1 MSLRV
6 ATLLAVVA
14 ADTRSFDQG
23 MARVER
29 EFMGLDR
36 RSSSTFANIRNAAMQ
51 AGRAFT
57 LAFTLPVVGAG
68 LAAVKLGSDFDA
80 VMRNVN
86 SIAELSESQI
96 ASLSKRTLEFGSS
109 VRSGPIAAAQALY
122 EVFSAGQTIPE
133 KAFEIMTV
141 AVATAEAGLADTADT
156 ARILTAVLNSYTG
169 TALTAAQ
176 ASDIITRMVQVGVG
190 TMDEFTTALSHSIS
204 TAAFLEVEFSD
215 LGASLAFLTQRGM
228 ATSRAGT
235 SLNNVLTKLYKPTED
250 MNAVLK
256 SLGVTTGRELV
267 RATGGLLPAL
277 RAMAEAVGFSEIALG
292 KLFNDVRGGRA
303 IMGMVRD
310 IETTQQMFD
319 DFAASTSGMTDFAR
333 GEQMKSF
340 SAQVDLAKA
349 ALEGAAIAVGNFLLP
364 FASGGIKLLTDAVQ
378 AFINLD
384 TVTQGFLVGAVAIAA
399 VIPPIIWAFS
409 MLATPIGAV
418 ATAIG
423 LVVSAFSADFLGIRS
438 AVEGYLSSLSGL
450 FGELGIAIGNFF
462 NTLFTTEEVTSAP
475 YGIFD
480 NEKFLNE
487 SGRAASVIAKQG
499 DTLWGIWNENF
510 RDTPWTEFRDQSGLE
525 NPSILRPGD
534 SINVPGGGRSAF
546 TEEELGFQNTTRYIP
561 FYERLIKA
569 FEEQWPAVS
578 QAIMD
583 ILTRLW
589 DDISSRFGG
598 LDVRSMLSGFLTSL
612 IDLPRNLAQSFSD
625 VLQSDEGSAIG
636 SIFASIAMWMDTNVI
651 PAFFEGFGY
660 LAGTLLG
667 ATYNSF
673 RGIAEGIVS
682 IIQTIFSG
690 GDVGGEIGNIINGV
704 VSNAARNV
712 EAIGRGFN
720 AGLMGQGIDLW
731 GMGNGGPV
739 GSEFTSTLPS
749 STAMAP
755 SNFATDV
762 GGPGPGG
769 RGSQAGQNS
778 QSTIGLISGYREH
791 GKGRNPV
798 SAKGKGPISD
808 LIHGIIGELE
818 IAWETFW
825 TVTFPDLV
833 LGGINLVLDVLAG
846 FGVTALLVLQKFWT
860 DVGTGFDILWNE
872 TLPNIML
879 GIISWF
885 ADNIVMPLIDFGSQ
899 INKAFQDFLI
909 NPLKELLG
917 LTNQFSGGADSAGGG
932 GGGGGRGFG
941 GNIDGTHKS
950 GLDYVPFDNYTARLH
965 RGEAV
970 LNAQDAADWRSGSG
984 GSTTINIYEVND
996 VDRLLF
1002 ELRRRG
1008 IRWDR

>member
-36 RSSSTFANIRNAAMQ
+36 RSSSTFANIRNSAMQ

-68 LAAVKLGSDFDA
+68 AAALKLGADFDG
-80 VMRNVN
+80 VMRNIN
-86 SIAELSESQI
+86 SIAELSERQI
-96 ASLSKRTLEFGSS
+96 GDLSKKTLEFGASI
-109 VRSGPIAAAQALY
+109 RSGPIKAAEALY
-122 EVFSAGQTIPE
+122 EVFSAGEVDPAR
-133 KAFEIMTV
+133 AFEIMTY
-141 AVATAEAGLADTADT
+141 AVKTAEAGLADLADT
-156 ARILTAVLNSYTG
+156 TRIFTAVMNSYAG
-169 TALTAAQ
+169 TALTAAE
-176 ASDIITRMVQVGVG
+176 ASNVITRMVQLGVG
-190 TMDEFTTALSHSIS
+190 TMDEFANALGYVIS
-204 TAAFLEVEFSD
+204 SSAFLNIEFRD
-215 LGASLAFLTQRGM
+215 LGASMAFLTQRGFS
-228 ATSRAGT
+228 TSRAAT
-235 SLNNVLTKLYKPTED
+235 SLNNILSKLMKPSERLNEVLSE
-250 MNAVLK
+250 
-256 SLGVTTGRELV
+256 LGADSGRQLI
-267 RATGGLLPAL
+267 ASSGGLLPAL
-277 RAMAEAVGFSEIALG
+277 EKIASAVGYSEIELSKIFTDIRGARAALA
-292 KLFNDVRGGRA
+292 L
-303 IMGMVRD
+303 VRD
-310 IETTQQMFD
+310 MDVTNKMFEEFNRTLNTSTE
-319 DFAASTSGMTDFAR
+319 FAWD
-333 GEQMKSF
+333 EQMKSL
-340 SAQVDLAKA
+340 SASADLAKA
-349 ALEGAAIAVGNFLLP
+349 SLEAAAITVAQFLMP
-364 FASGGIKLLTDAVQ
+364 FAAGGLNLLTNVIH
-378 AFINLD
+378 AFLSLD
-384 TVTQGFLVGAVAIAA
+384 TVTQGFLVGAIAIAA

-673 RGIAEGIVS
+673 KGIAEGIVS

-731 GMGNGGPV
+731 GMGNGGPA

-749 STAMAP
+749 SAAMAP

-798 SAKGKGPISD
+798 SAKGEGPISD

-879 GIISWF
+879 GLISWF
-885 ADNIVMPLIDFGSQ
+885 ADNIVTPLIEFGSQ
-899 INKAFQDFLI
+899 INQAFQDFLI

-917 LTNQFSGGADSAGGG
+917 LTSQAYGKREGQSELEM
-932 GGGGGRGFG
+932 RY
-941 GNIDGTHKS
+941 DGSHKS

-970 LNAQDAADWRSGSG
+970 LNAQDAAEWRSGSG